1 MTSSK
6 SAHAWPH
13 PRVEAKAARFSQP
26 FVGDNRVDRRAREVR
41 VLPGLTIRRAPPPT
55 ATVESIPPTDITAP
69 APLRLYR
76 AEARAAYVLDD
87 GERRIPVESGVRPYR
102 NRLPPAPQQA
112 PSGDH
117 RIEGMAG
124 FWGKRKRDQHELEAH
139 DADLAKRAGTALVA
153 ADERIRVTTD
163 ELVFA
168 EAELGPDATTEL
180 SVALAAVRQ
189 HLGEAF
195 RLNQLNYDEIPDT
208 TEELRSRNARIVQ
221 LCDWAEDVLDDRT
234 TALAEKIAR
243 ARRAPEIIAGVRADA
258 ARLRARIPHARET
271 VERLA
276 VRYAREALA
285 QVEANPAEAEQL
297 LGFAEHSAG
306 VAERRREAG
315 QREQANLALEAST
328 ESVRRAVALLD
339 AVETFEVEALRAEAT
354 LAAIVE
360 DSRQDLVVALKEP
373 HSAGVPTA
381 IAELQAA
388 LAALPV
394 AGVNIDPFT
403 QLSRLREAN
412 AGLDAAIAAARERA
426 ARPIPPLEHVRH
438 AIDDADRQLAVAR
451 DVIAGHRGWIGADAR
466 TRLAES
472 ERIRIDLDRYLGT
485 SAAAATVIDED
496 HREQAMAMA
505 RRVAYLAGEAL
516 QLAQRDIDASRPQ
529 DPGQWGGQGWG
540 GGRRGGGSDLMGGLL
555 GGLIIG
561 SIFDGMFD

>member
-1 MTSSK
+1 
-6 SAHAWPH
+6 
-13 PRVEAKAARFSQP
+13 
-26 FVGDNRVDRRAREVR
+26 
-41 VLPGLTIRRAPPPT
+41 
-55 ATVESIPPTDITAP
+55 
-69 APLRLYR
+69 
-76 AEARAAYVLDD
+76 
-87 GERRIPVESGVRPYR
+87 
-102 NRLPPAPQQA
+102 
-112 PSGDH
+112 
-117 RIEGMAG
+117 MAG
-124 FWGKRKRDQHELEAH
+124 FWGKRKRDEQELQAQ
-139 DADLAKRAGTALVA
+139 DADLAKRAGSALVA
-153 ADERIRVTTD
+153 ADERVRVTTD

-168 EAELGPDATTEL
+168 EAELGPDATAEL
-180 SVALAAVRQ
+180 RVALSAVRQ

-195 RLNQLNYDEIPDT
+195 RLNQLNHDEIPDT
-208 TEELRSRNARIVQ
+208 AEELRSRNARIAQ
-221 LCDWAEDVLDDRT
+221 LCEWAQDVLDERT
-234 TALAEKIAR
+234 SALADKIAR

-258 ARLRARIPHARET
+258 ARLRARIPHARDT

-276 VRYAREALA
+276 ARYAREALA

-297 LGFAEHSAG
+297 LGFAEHSAS

-328 ESVRRAVALLD
+328 ESVRRAATLLD
-339 AVETFEVEALRAEAT
+339 AVETFEVEALRAEST

-360 DSRQDLVVALKEP
+360 DSRGDLVVALKEP
-373 HSAGVPTA
+373 QTPGVTTA
-381 IAELQAA
+381 IAELRAA
-388 LAALPV
+388 LATLPPG
-394 AGVNIDPFT
+394 GVNTDPFA
-403 QLSRLREAN
+403 QLSTLRDAN

-505 RRVAYLAGEAL
+505 RRVAYLAAEAL
-516 QLAQRDIDASRPQ
+516 QLAQRDIDSSRPQ

-540 GGRRGGGSDLMGGLL
+540 GGRRGGGGSDVMGGILGGLVIGGLL
-555 GGLIIG
+555 
-561 SIFDGMFD
+561 DGMFD